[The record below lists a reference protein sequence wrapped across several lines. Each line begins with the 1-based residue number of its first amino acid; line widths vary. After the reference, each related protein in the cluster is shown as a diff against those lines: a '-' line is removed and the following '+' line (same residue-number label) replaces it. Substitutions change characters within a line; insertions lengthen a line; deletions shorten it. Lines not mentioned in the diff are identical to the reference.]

1 MKPSIRTLLIA
12 LTVVAC
18 GDAAY
23 AQAAA
28 ARQGDLTTHGGTVLT
43 GTPTVII
50 GGSPAARAQDT
61 ASCPV
66 VPAPPSPPHGG
77 GTIVTGSSSVFI
89 GGRPAA
95 RTGDLIAENGATSA
109 IAVGAPTVR
118 IGN

>member
-1 MKPSIRTLLIA
+1 MKPFITTLLIA
-12 LTVVAC
+12 LAVIAC
-18 GDAAY
+18 GNAAY

-50 GGSPAARAQDT
+50 GGSPAARAQDI

-66 VPAPPSPPHGG
+66 VPPPPTPPHGI
-77 GTIVTGSSSVFI
+77 GTISAGSSTVFI

-95 RTGDLIAENGATSA
+95 RVGDPIAENGAMSA
-109 IAVGAPTVR
+109 IAVGASTVR